1 MNEHSHKMKVFIF
14 FNRTVRLLLGV
25 SLADAVFHVYSSDP
39 FAVSCML
46 LQPVAV
52 SLGGQTAQVFLLA
65 RRTICISMWAALNQW
80 RAGRGVAPLTLKGW
94 PQVTSNGV
102 PLFGLLL
109 WLFPLPC
116 SPTDFSYVRT
126 FLNKSHSHKSSSHY
140 LLCRNPI

>member
-1 MNEHSHKMKVFIF
+1 MNEHSHKMKVFMF

-25 SLADAVFHVYSSDP
+25 SLADAVFHVYSLDP
-39 FAVSCML
+39 FAVFLHALTASSC
-46 LQPVAV
+46 V
-52 SLGGQTAQVFLLA
+52 SWWTTAQVFLLA

-94 PQVTSNGV
+94 PQVTCNGI
-102 PLFGLLL
+102 PLFGLFL

-116 SPTDFSYVRT
+116 SPTDFSYVRA
-126 FLNKSHSHKSSSHY
+126 FLNKSRSHKSSSHY